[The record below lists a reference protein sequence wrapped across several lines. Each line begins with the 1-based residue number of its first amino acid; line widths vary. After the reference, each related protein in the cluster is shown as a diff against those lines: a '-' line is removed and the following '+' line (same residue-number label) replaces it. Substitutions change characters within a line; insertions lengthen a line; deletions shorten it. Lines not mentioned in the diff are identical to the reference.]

1 MSASAHTPAPAVT
14 SLLVWVGRNALA
26 AVAYLGGLGVVLLV
40 AIHTLTKTPEGFAGW
55 RRALSDEMSWI
66 LGMGLPLVALVHVG
80 IGSFLAMQA
89 YFGGTFVDGTGAV
102 VGVGLIRNVAPQMA
116 CLTLAGF
123 MAARIVPE
131 LRSRARLGPGAD
143 PVWAVSRDVPTER
156 LVAFRLL
163 ASALGGIVLSL
174 WGSAVGTVVG
184 WQVGQSMMGVTSH
197 SFFLMF
203 WEMLWWRDVVGLVV
217 KGVGFGLAA
226 GLFACHE
233 GLRDPHG
240 EWPEAVPTATCRAAC
255 LAALTILVINSA
267 WFLLAYHA
275 GPMFGPTLMEPPTM

>member
-1 MSASAHTPAPAVT
+1 MSLHATSPPSAVLSPLAW
-14 SLLVWVGRNALA
+14 LGRHALA
-26 AVAYLGGLGVVLLV
+26 AVAYIGVMGLLLMSAV
-40 AIHTLTKTPEGFAGW
+40 HTLFNTPEGFRGW
-55 RRALSDEMSWI
+55 RQALNHELSWV
-66 LGMGLPLVALVHVG
+66 LGMGMPLVALVHVG

-116 CLTLAGF
+116 CLTLAGL

-131 LRSRARLGPGAD
+131 LRARARVGPGGHPTWAAD
-143 PVWAVSRDVPTER
+143 QDVPTER

-163 ASALGGIVLSL
+163 ASVIGGVVLSI
-174 WGSAVGTVVG
+174 WGSAVGIAVG
-184 WQVGQSMMGVTSH
+184 WKVGLSMMGVTTH

-203 WEMLWWRDVVGLVV
+203 WEMLWWRDVVGLAV

-233 GLRDPHG
+233 GLLDPDG
-240 EWPEAVPTATCRAAC
+240 ERPESVPVATCRAAC
-255 LAALTILVINSA
+255 LAALSILVINSS

-275 GPMFGPTLMEPPTM
+275 GPMFGPTLLTPPTT